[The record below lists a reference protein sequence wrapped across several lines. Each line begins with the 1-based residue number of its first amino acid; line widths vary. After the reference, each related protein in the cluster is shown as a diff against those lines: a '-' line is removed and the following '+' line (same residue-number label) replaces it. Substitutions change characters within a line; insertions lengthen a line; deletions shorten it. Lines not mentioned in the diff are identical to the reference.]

1 MSVALIV
8 AAGSGSRVGGAV
20 PKQYQPL
27 LGRAL
32 LLHSLD
38 VFAAHPAI
46 DALVL
51 VLAAGD
57 VHWPALAWHCA
68 KPLHLATGGATR
80 AESVRAGLR
89 ALPAQLAPDTL
100 VCVHDAAR
108 PCLLASDLDK
118 VLAAAASCADGALL
132 AAPVRDTLKRAAD
145 ARAQA
150 TVARAD
156 LWRALTP
163 QVFARGSLEQA
174 LDAAAQAG
182 IEVTDESMAL
192 ERLGRAPR
200 LVEGREDNLKITT
213 AADFALAE
221 FVLRQRGNLP

>member
-8 AAGSGSRVGGAV
+8 AAGRGSRVGATV
-20 PKQYQPL
+20 PKQYLPL
-27 LGRAL
+27 LGRPL

-38 VFAAHPAI
+38 LFAAHPAI
-46 DALVL
+46 DRLVL
-51 VLAAGD
+51 VLAAD
-57 VHWPALAWHCA
+57 DEHWPVLRWHCR
-68 KPLHLATGGATR
+68 KPLHLAVGGATR

-89 ALPAQLAPDTL
+89 ALPAQVTHDTL

-108 PCLLASDLDK
+108 PCLDPIDLDR
-118 VLAAAASCADGALL
+118 VLAAAASSTDGALL
-132 AAPVRDTLKRAAD
+132 AAPVRDTLKRAAG

-150 TVARAD
+150 TVDRKE

-163 QVFARGSLEQA
+163 QVFARGSLERA
-174 LDAAAQAG
+174 LDAAVEAG
-182 IEVTDESMAL
+182 VEVTDEAMAL
-192 ERLGRAPR
+192 ERLGRAPC

-221 FVLRQRGNLP
+221 FVLRQRENRP